1 MRSKQVIIIYVILY
15 NIMWILS
22 IAMCYLDC
30 YIENINYT
38 FQDFLIIF
46 FELFAR
52 ITLVAGA
59 IKLFP
64 QEPYSNR
71 RVWFYYIIFGGSMT
85 VIDTFVRLLGTLQK
99 LLF

>member
-1 MRSKQVIIIYVILY
+1 
-15 NIMWILS
+15 MWILS
-22 IAMCYLDC
+22 ITMCYLDC

-85 VIDTFVRLLGTLQK
+85 VIDTFVRLLGSVQK

>member
-1 MRSKQVIIIYVILY
+1 MRLIYYIILY

-22 IAMCYLDC
+22 TAMCYLDC
-30 YIENINYT
+30 YFENINYT

-46 FELFAR
+46 FELLAR

-85 VIDTFVRLLGTLQK
+85 VIDTFVRLLETLQK

>member
-1 MRSKQVIIIYVILY
+1 MKIIYYIILY

-22 IAMCYLDC
+22 ITMCYLDC

>member
-1 MRSKQVIIIYVILY
+1 
-15 NIMWILS
+15 MWILS

-85 VIDTFVRLLGTLQK
+85 VIDTFVRLLGTVQ
-99 LLF
+99 

>member
-1 MRSKQVIIIYVILY
+1 
-15 NIMWILS
+15 MWILS
-22 IAMCYLDC
+22 ITMCYLDC

>member
-1 MRSKQVIIIYVILY
+1 MKIIYYIILY

-22 IAMCYLDC
+22 ITMCYLDC

-85 VIDTFVRLLGTLQK
+85 VIDTFVRLLGSVQK

>member
-1 MRSKQVIIIYVILY
+1 MRSKQVIIIYIILY

-22 IAMCYLDC
+22 TAMCYLDC

-46 FELFAR
+46 FELLAR

-85 VIDTFVRLLGTLQK
+85 VIDTFVRLLETVQK